1 MKQRKEEKKKSI
13 GRKEKSSLPVTIH
26 NLFDNN
32 QSQQYSLLIIFK
44 AAKDATFCERFNW
57 KNIEY

>member
-26 NLFDNN
+26 NLFDNI
-32 QSQQYSLLIIFK
+32 QSRPYSVFIIF
-44 AAKDATFCERFNW
+44 
-57 KNIEY
+57 